1 MRRTLIAIDLSVL
14 NDDRLTDAEYRL
26 LARMSANF
34 GTKMFNADEQTFCKL
49 QTSRR
54 TFYRL
59 CDNLIKCQYLQHDQG
74 NSQYS
79 VSVPILALKSA
90 KDDTDSANNGTD
102 ECQNC
107 HSEEKEETE
116 EKRTKRE
123 EKEDKEEYIYNNTL
137 SESLSKVTE
146 REEKENTIVQPD
158 SEEKIQEKEKR
169 KRRVFVKPT
178 LEEIQAYCKEREST
192 VSATAFYDWYE
203 SNGWMVGRHH
213 MVDWKASVRTWEQ
226 KDRAAGRYIVPP
238 ENRSNEKK
246 EAMSEVCPF

>member
-1 MRRTLIAIDLSVL
+1 MRTRKIVPIPVEALDNKSLTYSDIVLLAQILRYASKFEVYTIAKLKTVL
-14 NDDRLTDAEYRL
+14 NMSENTIRSGLRKLTENGFLERNPAVPTWSLPHLNICGEEPQNLNDSTSKIDGEGIKKCGAE
-26 LARMSANF
+26 N
-34 GTKMFNADEQTFCKL
+34 EEE
-49 QTSRR
+49 R
-54 TFYRL
+54 T
-59 CDNLIKCQYLQHDQG
+59 
-74 NSQYS
+74 
-79 VSVPILALKSA
+79 
-90 KDDTDSANNGTD
+90 
-102 ECQNC
+102 
-107 HSEEKEETE
+107 KEE
-116 EKRTKRE
+116 
-123 EKEDKEEYIYNNTL
+123 DKDKDIYNNTL
-137 SESLSKVTE
+137 SESFLKVAE